1 MDLTSYNR
9 CLRYCGGDTVMINNS
24 TNRRALMSWI
34 PSVSDTVEN
43 WLNRKL
49 QIQIAYVEY
58 FDVRYHT
65 FEFYPTY
72 YPVTNIESA
81 WTDSTGMWIGGQSQL
96 SSISYHPSVNGAAI
110 TINFARPFEAKNGFM
125 ATYDGGMA
133 NSAVLSIYNVT
144 FNGSW
149 SVGKFCFGLTSNAV
163 GIVNAVGASTLTIEV
178 LYGRF
183 LVGETLQQWDTEDS
197 AGGSNQ
203 TAVYNTASSLALA
216 ESYPEIVRG
225 VELQLRFMWKNKDR
239 FEQEAIHKD
248 GTSLRRRTRGSLPA
262 NELEAEVTM
271 MIAHHRRMSF

>member
-1 MDLTSYNR
+1 
-9 CLRYCGGDTVMINNS
+9 
-24 TNRRALMSWI
+24 
-34 PSVSDTVEN
+34 
-43 WLNRKL
+43 
-49 QIQIAYVEY
+49 
-58 FDVRYHT
+58 
-65 FEFYPTY
+65 
-72 YPVTNIESA
+72 
-81 WTDSTGMWIGGQSQL
+81 MWIGGQAQL

-110 TINFARPFEAKNGFM
+110 TINFARPFESKNGFM

-144 FNGSW
+144 FTGSW
-149 SVGKFCFGLTSNAV
+149 SVGKFCFGATSNAV
-163 GIVNAVGASTLTIEV
+163 GLVNAATATTLTIEV

-197 AGGSNQ
+197 AGGSTQ
-203 TAVYNTASSLALA
+203 TAVYVSASSLALA

-225 VELQLRFMWKNKDR
+225 VELQLRYMFKNKDR

-248 GTSLRRRTRGSLPA
+248 GTSFRRRTKGSLPA